1 MGTAPALLTGVNP
14 RAKRLI
20 ERTAAFADSVLDL
33 VEQLVDCDGS
43 RRIKQQLI
51 DSATSVASN
60 YRAVCRARSRAEFIA
75 KIGLVREEAD
85 ESVGWLETLIRKK
98 YVDKKLADPILKE
111 ANEITA
117 IMNASY
123 QTAKRRKKPPPPESS
138 IPE

>member
-1 MGTAPALLTGVNP
+1 MNAK
-14 RAKRLI
+14 AKRLI

-33 VEQLVDCDGS
+33 VEQLVECDGS
-43 RRIKQQLI
+43 RKIKLQLI

-123 QTAKRRKKPPPPESS
+123 QTAKRRKNPPPPESP
-138 IPE
+138 IPK